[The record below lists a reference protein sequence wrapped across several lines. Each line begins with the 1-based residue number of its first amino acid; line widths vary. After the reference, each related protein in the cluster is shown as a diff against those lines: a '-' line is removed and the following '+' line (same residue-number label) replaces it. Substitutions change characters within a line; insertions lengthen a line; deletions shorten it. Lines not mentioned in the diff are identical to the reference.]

1 MPCRNLP
8 VFQKPLTPPSL
19 AASLWSSENK
29 GQVFSAFLLTP
40 VFDRPDASHPD
51 FLARG
56 WLMYTETGMYF
67 MTFLHCYYLLIYSLH
82 KTDNC
87 FFVCSA
93 HPESCTFPLGKRISP
108 SYSTC
113 SNDQAAL
120 GVTELN
126 CPLVVV
132 WEGHYYLHSKVRSFS
147 CVN

>member
-1 MPCRNLP
+1 MGCVSIQGLQMGSQPAGAQTPCPAATSRC
-8 VFQKPLTPPSL
+8 FRSHSPLHPWLLHSDHLRT
-19 AASLWSSENK
+19 K

-56 WLMYTETGMYF
+56 RLMYTETGMYF

-93 HPESCTFPLGKRISP
+93 HPGSRTFPSGKRISP

-113 SNDQAAL
+113 SND
-120 GVTELN
+120 
-126 CPLVVV
+126 
-132 WEGHYYLHSKVRSFS
+132 
-147 CVN
+147 